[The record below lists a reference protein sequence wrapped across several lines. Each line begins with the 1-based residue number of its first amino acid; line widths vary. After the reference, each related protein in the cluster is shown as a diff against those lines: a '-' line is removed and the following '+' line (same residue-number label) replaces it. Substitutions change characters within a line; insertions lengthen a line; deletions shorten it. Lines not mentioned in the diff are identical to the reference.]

1 MGESSAVAVGSVLND
16 RYRLES
22 RLSDPDPVQGCLW
35 LGKDLL
41 AGEIPVVIRQLLSE
55 DTTSRFQRHW
65 PLLQSLLHPQL
76 PRFGELLEA
85 QGTVWAVRDWQDGS
99 GFDQILQQRRERQL
113 VFGPGEVLLVLRQIL
128 PVLAVLHGRG
138 VVHGD
143 VNPRNLLRRHSD
155 GLPVLLDFGLVQGD
169 GDSPLPGAT
178 PGYAP
183 RAQGRQD
190 ACAAWMDL
198 HGLGVTALVLLTG
211 QAPESLIAADAV
223 DWPWP
228 EGLDLDN
235 DFRAA
240 LERLLSEDPQHRF
253 AAATEVLQAL
263 EVVPMPDSTG
273 PIARSDRTVALAP
286 AAPDLPNL
294 QALSTG
300 MDVPDAAGSVP
311 VQPRRLSRAEERE
324 KGAEGRLWPVVAA
337 LALSA
342 LVGTAIGWY
351 LLSRG
356 ASRGTAPSTSR
367 DVVGRPPSVS
377 LPPAEVDERQQLLS
391 RLRALQVDRSWFLKL
406 VDSSLLSRFPERGGR
421 LPTDSLEDAPLR
433 RVWNDLAEEWL
444 ARIEQLP
451 PGLRSRLG
459 QLNDADWREPQQA
472 LEKQGVHPRV
482 VEQLVSAAARNL
494 LPGDSQGRKPPEP
507 YRQLWYAAAVQ
518 SLADV
523 KIETLVAKPR
533 QATNL
538 SLRVPSG
545 GARLISVAV
554 PSGYGLVLGING
566 TPLMQMTIYGS
577 EGQVETER
585 GPLRVVTL
593 PSAVGSP
600 IQVLVTNEGVAS
612 GLLTLSCRADQPDRP
627 VAPAPNR
634 PELRPPLPNP
644 VRRPE
649 PAPAPDQTFPLEPVP
664 DSATGAPMQ
673 PEPPPGTEQPPA
685 DQPSTE
691 PLSRDQPSTERPSIQ
706 VPLVL
711 EDGIQ

>member
-1 MGESSAVAVGSVLND
+1 MAPGTVLNE

-22 RLSDPDPVQGCLW
+22 GLSEPDPVQGCLW

-41 AGEIPVVIRQLLSE
+41 AGEIPVVIRQLLSA

-85 QGTVWAVRDWQDGS
+85 QGAFWAVRDWQDGS
-99 GFDQILQQRRERQL
+99 GFDQILEQRRERQL
-113 VFGPGEVLLVLRQIL
+113 VFGPGEVLLLLRQIL

-155 GLPVLLDFGLVQGD
+155 GLPVLLDFGLVQAD
-169 GDSPLPGAT
+169 GEAPLPGAT

-183 RAQGRQD
+183 RAQGRQES
-190 ACAAWMDL
+190 CAAWMDL

-211 QAPESLIAADAV
+211 QAPESLIAVDAS
-223 DWPWP
+223 DWSWP
-228 EGLDLDN
+228 EGLDLHSA
-235 DFRAA
+235 FRSA

-263 EVVPMPDSTG
+263 EEVPLLDSTG
-273 PIARSDRTVALAP
+273 PIARSDRTVVLAP
-286 AAPDLPNL
+286 AAPDLPDL
-294 QALSTG
+294 KPVFT
-300 MDVPDAAGSVP
+300 DPAASSSAGTASA
-311 VQPRRLSRAEERE
+311 QPRRLSRAEERE
-324 KGAEGRLWPVVAA
+324 QGAEGRLWPVVAA
-337 LALSA
+337 LVLSA

-356 ASRGTAPSTSR
+356 ASKGTAPSTSR
-367 DVVGRPPSVS
+367 DVVGRAPSVS

-406 VDSSLLSRFPERGGR
+406 VDSSLLSRFPERGDR
-421 LPTDSLEDAPLR
+421 LPSDSLEDAPLR

-451 PGLRSRLG
+451 PGLRSKLG
-459 QLNDADWREPQQA
+459 QLNDADWSQPQQV

-494 LPGDSQGRKPPEP
+494 LPGDAQGRKPPEP

-533 QATNL
+533 QATNR
-538 SLRVPSG
+538 SLRIPAG

-554 PSGYGLVLGING
+554 PSGYGLVMGING

-593 PSAVGSP
+593 PAAIGSP
-600 IQVLVTNEGVAS
+600 LQVLVTNEGVAS
-612 GLLTLSCRADQPDRP
+612 GLLTLSCRADQPKRP
-627 VAPAPNR
+627 VTPASVR

-644 VRRPE
+644 ILEPD
-649 PAPAPDQTFPLEPVP
+649 PAPGPDLEIPTEPVP

-673 PEPPPGTEQPPA
+673 PEPLAPTEQ
-685 DQPSTE
+685 QPSM
-691 PLSRDQPSTERPSIQ
+691 ERPSIE
-706 VPLVL
+706 VPLVPDD
-711 EDGIQ
+711 ETQ